1 MRTNKWIISG
11 FALAVTFI
19 TVVSLSLFFL
29 FPSLF
34 LGEKPAFDQR
44 QFIRAAVGNYGS
56 LKDKGIGQ
64 VEILSDREVRFLIT
78 GASEDNALSQEAL
91 DSNLKSFCSL
101 LLEEVAKSPTVVAPE
116 TEFTLSY
123 HHRQIAAISG
133 VYSCKNVSS

>member
-1 MRTNKWIISG
+1 MRTNIWIISG
-11 FALAVTFI
+11 LALI

-34 LGEKPAFDQR
+34 LWEKAAPDQR

-64 VEILSDREVRFLIT
+64 VEILSNTEVRFLIT
-78 GASEDNALSQEAL
+78 GASDDNALSQEVL
-91 DSNLKSFCSL
+91 DGNLKSFCTL
-101 LLEEVAKSPTVVAPE
+101 LLQEATKSPGRMSPD

-133 VYSCKNVSS
+133 VYSCKNAQS